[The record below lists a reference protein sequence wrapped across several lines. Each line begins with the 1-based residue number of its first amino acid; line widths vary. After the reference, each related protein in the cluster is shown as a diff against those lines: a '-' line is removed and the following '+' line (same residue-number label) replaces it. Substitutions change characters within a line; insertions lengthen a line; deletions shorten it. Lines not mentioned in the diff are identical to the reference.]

1 MKRIPPLY
9 VMYNLA
15 YTYTISSCNDS
26 LIIKFIF
33 IFAKNLLSSRI
44 KRIESFTK
52 TIFCITATCSNLSKF
67 T

>member
-1 MKRIPPLY
+1 MKRILPFY
-9 VMYNLA
+9 VMYNLS

-52 TIFCITATCSNLSKF
+52 TIFCITATCSNLSKL